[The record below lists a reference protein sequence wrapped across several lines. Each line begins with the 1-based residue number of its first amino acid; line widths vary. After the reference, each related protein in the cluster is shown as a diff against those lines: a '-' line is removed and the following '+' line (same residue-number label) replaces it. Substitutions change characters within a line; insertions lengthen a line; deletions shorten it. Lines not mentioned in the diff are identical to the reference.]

1 MKKIDIPFYDLPTL
15 ERIAKAFLIAYNDPN
30 KSEVDIELIIE
41 EQLGWQIVALEGLME
56 NYSIEAYVSKGNTL
70 YMDPY
75 LIDWQERRYR
85 FTLAEEVSHFLIHK
99 DIYANCK
106 NLEEHLERYEQ
117 ITGQEY
123 WRMERNA
130 KYLASAILMPSD
142 IFEKESI
149 ALYEKIDRKK
159 YKTNQDV
166 LYKITLELSNIFNV
180 SDMASKIRFKNLGLH
195 NKLISL

>member
-1 MKKIDIPFYDLPTL
+1 MNKIDIPFYDRPTL
-15 ERIAKAFLIAYNDPN
+15 ERIAKAFLIAYNIPS

-41 EQLGWQIVALEGLME
+41 DQLGWRIVALEGLME
-56 NYSIEAYVSKGNTL
+56 NYKIEAYVSKGNTL
-70 YMDPY
+70 YIDPY

-99 DIYANCK
+99 DIYKDCK
-106 NLEEHLERYEQ
+106 NLEEHLERHEQ
-117 ITGQEY
+117 ITSEEY

-142 IFEKESI
+142 TFEKESI

-159 YKTNQDV
+159 YKTNQDL
-166 LYKITLELSNIFNV
+166 LYKITLDLSNIFNV
-180 SDMASKIRFKNLGLH
+180 SDMTSKIRFKNLGLH